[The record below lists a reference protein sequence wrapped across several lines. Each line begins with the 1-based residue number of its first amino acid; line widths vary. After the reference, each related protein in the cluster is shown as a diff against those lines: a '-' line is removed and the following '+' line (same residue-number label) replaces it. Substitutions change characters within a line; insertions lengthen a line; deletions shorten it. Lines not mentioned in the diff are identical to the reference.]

1 MLKTRIAVFVSGGGT
16 NLQALL
22 DAQKAGELPDGE
34 IVLVLSSSPNA
45 YALERAANFGVR
57 TAVVS
62 RKSCASQE
70 EFEAAIS
77 RELKAENIEMIVL
90 AGFMS
95 ILGADFTSKWDKRI
109 INVHPS
115 LIPSFCGK
123 GFYGLRVHEAA
134 LEYGV
139 KVTGATVHFV
149 NEVPDGGQIILQKS
163 VDILPGDT
171 PEILQRRVMEQA
183 EWKLLPQAAQLVA
196 KRIRDE
202 KECTTERKAQ
212 MDVYKINTPAELL
225 QGNSYVGRGI
235 VIGKTPDSSKAV
247 IAYFIMGRSEN
258 SRNRVFEE
266 KEGVLY
272 TRPFDESKVEDPSLI
287 IYAAMRSYDNKLIVT
302 NGDQTDTVYEGL
314 EAGKSFGQ
322 ALQSRQFEPD
332 APNLTPRISGML
344 SFDNNDFTYEMSIL
358 KSADAEG
365 TACSRYLFSYPALPG
380 VGHFLHTYVC
390 DGNPIPTFQGE
401 PERMA
406 ISDDADE
413 FTRQLWNNLDENNR
427 ISLYVR
433 TVDLKTGAVEN
444 RLINK
449 NH

>member
-1 MLKTRIAVFVSGGGT
+1 MLKTKIAVFVSGGGT

-22 DAQKAGELPDGE
+22 DAQAEGKLQDGQ
-34 IVLVLSSSPNA
+34 IVLVLSSNPGA
-45 YALERAANFGVR
+45 YALQRAEKAGVSSV
-57 TAVVS
+57 TVS
-62 RKSCASQE
+62 RKDSASQA

-77 RELKAENIEMIVL
+77 RELENAGIEMIVL

-95 ILGADFTSKWDKRI
+95 ILSADFTARWEKRI

-123 GFYGLRVHEAA
+123 GYYGLRVHEAA
-134 LEYGV
+134 LNYGV
-139 KVTGATVHFV
+139 KVTGATVHYV
-149 NEVPDGGQIILQKS
+149 NEVPDGGQIILQKA

-171 PEILQRRVMEQA
+171 PEVLQRRVMEQA
-183 EWKLLPQAAQLVA
+183 EWQLLPRAAQLVA

-202 KECTTERKAQ
+202 KSKTERKGQ
-212 MDVYKINTPAELL
+212 MDIYKINTPEELI

-235 VIGKTPDSSKAV
+235 VIGKTPDASRAV

-258 SRNRVFEE
+258 SRNRVFAEE
-266 KEGVLY
+266 DGVLY
-272 TRPFDESKVEDPSLI
+272 TRPFDESKVADPSLI
-287 IYAAMRSYDNKLIVT
+287 IYAAMRSFDNKLIVT
-302 NGDQTDTVYEGL
+302 NGDQTDTIYNGL
-314 EAGKSFGQ
+314 AAGKSFGQ
-322 ALQSRQFEPD
+322 ALESRQFEPD

-344 SFDNNDFTYEMSIL
+344 NFDNNDFTYQMSIL
-358 KSADAEG
+358 KSADPEG
-365 TACSRYLFSYPALPG
+365 TACNRYLFSYPALPG
-380 VGHFLHTYVC
+380 LGHFIHTYVC
-390 DGNPIPTFQGE
+390 DGSPIPTFQGE

-406 ISDDADE
+406 IPDDAEE
-413 FTRQLWNNLDENNR
+413 FTRRLWNSLDENNR